1 MKKSK
6 IPLEPLESRDET
18 SELNN
23 NSEYRKYQCK
33 MCKKKFSSIK
43 KLKNHIKHK
52 HGDQTPEN
60 DMKNSNN
67 NSNEQS
73 SYQCNVCGKKLSSI
87 RKLQKHQLKVHGEK
101 KPEHYVNNAEF
112 LEAMKGYKKAVNKAK
127 REKMWYVLLCMLPI
141 HTLTF
146 SERSDSTLH
155 LQNQSTSGKNYRNKK
170 HWRSFFSFKKK
181 GCTNFHRIQKEK
193 CTTTNMKMN
202 ICSFLHSRLSSY
214 RLF

>member
-1 MKKSK
+1 M
-6 IPLEPLESRDET
+6 
-18 SELNN
+18 
-23 NSEYRKYQCK
+23 YC
-33 MCKKKFSSIK
+33 
-43 KLKNHIKHK
+43 
-52 HGDQTPEN
+52 
-60 DMKNSNN
+60 
-67 NSNEQS
+67 
-73 SYQCNVCGKKLSSI
+73 
-87 RKLQKHQLKVHGEK
+87 
-101 KPEHYVNNAEF
+101 YV
-112 LEAMKGYKKAVNKAK
+112 
-127 REKMWYVLLCMLPI
+127 PI

-214 RLF
+214 RLFLKRTCLLRLKRLIKPIDLNRRFDLKGIYFGFQCQVSFIETFLNHLIVNYNSQRQQLRLSSLKLFGTF